1 MEIVNAIDFPV
12 IDKINALG
20 GSAIVVATYIF
31 GEHWILFI
39 AFLILNVIDYITGLI
54 KSRILKNESSSAGLK
69 GVIKKFSYWIMIVIS
84 FGMSPV
90 LNEIGEAIGADL
102 SKFTP
107 WIGWFILSS
116 LMINEIRS
124 VLENLVEAGIDV
136 PPFLTSTLKVASV
149 IIKKQESI
157 FDGSLDITHE
167 DDEEYHVEIKTP
179 REELKEK
186 TTVTLKIQTVDKD

>member
-1 MEIVNAIDFPV
+1 MEFINAIDFPT

-31 GEHWILFI
+31 GEHWVLFI
-39 AFLILNVIDYITGLI
+39 AFFVLNLIDYITGLM

-69 GVIKKFSYWIMIVIS
+69 GVVKKFSYWIMIVIS

-107 WIGWFILSS
+107 WIGWFILCS
-116 LMINEIRS
+116 LIVNEIRS
-124 VLENLVEAGIDV
+124 VLENLVEAGVDV
-136 PPFLTSTLKVASV
+136 PPFLTSTLKVASA
-149 IIKKQESI
+149 IIQKQEFI
-157 FDGSLDITHE
+157 FDGTLDV
-167 DDEEYHVEIKTP
+167 DQQSEEGYRADIKIP
-179 REELKEK
+179 REELEERD
-186 TTVTLKIQTVDKD
+186 TVTLQIHTINKD